1 MNTNTMNQMDLAI
14 KPREK
19 LEEKGVKALSDKE
32 LVMIL
37 IGKGSNGHTIE
48 EVAEK
53 VLKVLDKG
61 SEPLLTDLKYIS
73 GMGQAKAT
81 AVLAALELG
90 RRRPN
95 RKTKVIRRP
104 EDIWNEV
111 KHYAERNQEQLLVL
125 SFNGAGELLGIH
137 VATVGLVDKVV
148 MHPREI
154 FAEAIKER
162 AVSVVIVH
170 NHPSGQLSPSQA
182 DRILTKRI
190 STAGKL
196 LGIKVLDHLIISTSG
211 YYSFREMGEDM
222 DDPILPPE
230 ED

>member
-1 MNTNTMNQMDLAI
+1 MNTNTINQMDLAI
-14 KPREK
+14 KPRER

-230 ED
+230 DD

>member
-1 MNTNTMNQMDLAI
+1 MNTNTINQMDLAI

-222 DDPILPPE
+222 DDTILPPE
-230 ED
+230 DD

>member
-1 MNTNTMNQMDLAI
+1 MNTNTINQMDLAI

-61 SEPLLTDLKYIS
+61 SEPLLTDLKYIP

-95 RKTKVIRRP
+95 RKTKVIRRVMM
-104 EDIWNEV
+104 DI
-111 KHYAERNQEQLLVL
+111 
-125 SFNGAGELLGIH
+125 
-137 VATVGLVDKVV
+137 
-148 MHPREI
+148 
-154 FAEAIKER
+154 
-162 AVSVVIVH
+162 
-170 NHPSGQLSPSQA
+170 
-182 DRILTKRI
+182 
-190 STAGKL
+190 
-196 LGIKVLDHLIISTSG
+196 
-211 YYSFREMGEDM
+211 
-222 DDPILPPE
+222 
-230 ED
+230 

>member
-1 MNTNTMNQMDLAI
+1 MNTNTINQMDLAI

-137 VATVGLVDKVV
+137 VATVGLVDKGV

-230 ED
+230 DD